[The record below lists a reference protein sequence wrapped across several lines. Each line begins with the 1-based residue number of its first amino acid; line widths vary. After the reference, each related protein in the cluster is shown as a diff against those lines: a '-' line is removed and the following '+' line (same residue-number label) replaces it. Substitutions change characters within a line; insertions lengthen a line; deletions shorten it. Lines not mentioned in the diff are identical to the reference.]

1 MARNE
6 TRRGLDKST
15 RSALSGL
22 DSYLATLEYA
32 GIEPDEWT
40 AEMAHE
46 KAISKGIKTTRDAI
60 RHRLK
65 RDVENGK
72 LTKREILIGR
82 HLTHVYKVKS

>member
-22 DSYLATLEYA
+22 DSYLATMEIG

-40 AEMAHE
+40 AEMAH
-46 KAISKGIKTTRDAI
+46 KQAISSGMVVTLDAI
-60 RHRLK
+60 RLRLK
-65 RDVENGK
+65 RDYEKGIITSRKVF
-72 LTKREILIGR
+72 IGR
-82 HLTHVYKVKS
+82 HWTNAYRVKS